1 MTVDTATAAGATSR
15 DDAGVVLP
23 VGIIGFGWMGRA
35 HAQAY
40 ARIRHHY
47 PHISPVPRL
56 MVIADEVTDRAAQAA
71 AQFDV
76 PSTVADWRQVVDDPT
91 IGAVSVTA
99 PNFLHR
105 DIGCAVVSAGK
116 HLWIEKPVGL
126 SAGDARAV
134 AEAAADAG
142 VQTAVGFN
150 YRNVPAVAAARELI
164 AAGGI
169 GEVTHARFRLFSD
182 YAAHPDGALSWRFQR
197 DRGGNGVLGDLA
209 SHGADLVWFLLG
221 EIESLVADTAIF
233 VAERPKPTG
242 ATAGH
247 QLASGGER
255 GPVENEDYVSAQMR
269 LASGARCVLEASRVS
284 VGAQNSYGFEIH
296 GTSGVVRWDYRRM
309 GELEVGQGSDY
320 QDLAVSTRF
329 VGPGSGDY
337 AAFQPGAA
345 NPMSYDDLKV
355 IEAARFCESI
365 ADAGSAA
372 SGSNVADAGSA
383 ASGSNVADAGS
394 AAGATIAD
402 AVRAAE
408 VLDAMTTSVRE
419 GTWVS
424 PASMR

>member
-1 MTVDTATAAGATSR
+1 MTVDTTTSAVSTADTDRVGSTS
-15 DDAGVVLP
+15 AILP

-47 PHISPVPRL
+47 PHITPVPRL
-56 MVIADEVTDRAAQAA
+56 SVIADEVTDRAAEAA
-71 AQFDV
+71 AQFDIA
-76 PSTVADWRQVVDDPT
+76 STVADWHAVVADPT

-105 DIGCAVVSAGK
+105 EIGCAVAAAGK

-126 SAGDARAV
+126 SADDARAV
-134 AEAAADAG
+134 ARAAREAG

-164 AAGGI
+164 AAGEI

-182 YAAHPDGALSWRFQR
+182 YAAHPDGALSWRFRR

-221 EIESLVADTAIF
+221 DIESLVADTAIF
-233 VAERPKPTG
+233 VANRPRPTG

-269 LASGARCVLEASRVS
+269 LAGGARCVLEASRVS

-296 GTSGVVRWDYRRM
+296 GTAGVVRWDYRRM
-309 GELEVGQGSDY
+309 GELEIGAGDAY
-320 QDLAVSTRF
+320 QDLSVATRY

-337 AAFQPGAA
+337 VNFQPGAA

-365 ADAGSAA
+365 SDPSR
-372 SGSNVADAGSA
+372 
-383 ASGSNVADAGS
+383 
-394 AAGATIAD
+394 AGATVDD
-402 AVRAAE
+402 AVRSAE

-419 GTWVS
+419 GTWVA

>member
-1 MTVDTATAAGATSR
+1 MTVDAATATTATTP
-15 DDAGVVLP
+15 DDAAVLP
-23 VGIIGFGWMGRA
+23 VGIVGFGWMGRA

-47 PHISPVPRL
+47 PELRPVPKL
-56 MVIADEVTDRAAQAA
+56 MVIADEVPVRAAEAA

-76 PSTVADWRQVVDDPT
+76 PSTVADWQRVVDDPM
-91 IGAVSVTA
+91 IKAVSVTA

-105 DIGCAVVSAGK
+105 EIGCAVVSAGK

-126 SAGDARAV
+126 SADDAAAVATAARAT
-134 AEAAADAG
+134 G
-142 VQTAVGFN
+142 VRTAVGFN
-150 YRNVPAVAAARELI
+150 YRNVPAVAAAREMI
-164 AAGGI
+164 ASGGI

-197 DRGGNGVLGDLA
+197 ARGGNGVLGDLA

-221 EIESLVADTAIF
+221 DVESVVADTAVF
-233 VAERPKPTG
+233 VTDRPRPTG
-242 ATAGH
+242 TTSGH

-269 LASGARCVLEASRVS
+269 MTSGARCVLEASRVS

-296 GTSGVVRWDYRRM
+296 GTEGVVRWDYRRM
-309 GELEVGQGSDY
+309 GELEVGSGQEY
-320 QDLAVSTRF
+320 QDLAVATRF
-329 VGPGSGDY
+329 VGPGAGDY

-355 IEAARFCESI
+355 IEAARFC
-365 ADAGSAA
+365 A
-372 SGSNVADAGSA
+372 SVTDPAE
-383 ASGSNVADAGS
+383 
-394 AAGATIAD
+394 AGATIDD
-402 AVRAAE
+402 AVRSAR
-408 VLDAMTTSVRE
+408 VLDAMSTSVRE

-424 PASMR
+424 PDTQG

>member
-1 MTVDTATAAGATSR
+1 MTVDTATTADATER
-15 DDAGVVLP
+15 GDAGVILP

-40 ARIRHHY
+40 ARVRHHY
-47 PHISPVPRL
+47 PQLTPVPKL
-56 MVIADEVTDRAAQAA
+56 MVIADEVAERAADAA

-76 PSTVADWRQVVDDPT
+76 PSTVADWHDVVDDPA

-105 DIGCAVVSAGK
+105 EIGCAVVGAGK

-126 SAGDARAV
+126 SADDARAV
-134 AEAAADAG
+134 ATAARAAG

-150 YRNVPAVAAARELI
+150 YRNVPAVAAAREMI

-197 DRGGNGVLGDLA
+197 ARGGNGVLGDLA

-221 EIESLVADTAIF
+221 DIESVVADTAIF
-233 VAERPKPTG
+233 VSERPRPTG
-242 ATAGH
+242 STSGH
-247 QLASGGER
+247 QLASGGDR

-296 GTSGVVRWDYRRM
+296 GTEGVVRWDYRRM
-309 GELEVGQGSDY
+309 GELEVGNGHDY
-320 QDLAVSTRF
+320 QDLAVATRF
-329 VGPGSGDY
+329 VGPGAGDY

-355 IEAARFCESI
+355 IEAARFC
-365 ADAGSAA
+365 A
-372 SGSNVADAGSA
+372 SVRDETCH
-383 ASGSNVADAGS
+383 
-394 AAGATIAD
+394 GATIDD
-402 AVRAAE
+402 AVRSAQ

-424 PASMR
+424 PDTHG

>member
-1 MTVDTATAAGATSR
+1 MTVDTATDATATER
-15 DDAGVVLP
+15 GDAGVILP
-23 VGIIGFGWMGRA
+23 VGIVGFGWMGRA

-40 ARIRHHY
+40 ARVRHHY
-47 PHISPVPRL
+47 PQLTPVPKL
-56 MVIADEVTDRAAQAA
+56 MVIADEVAERADEAA

-76 PSTVADWRQVVDDPT
+76 PSTVADWHDVVDDPA

-105 DIGCAVVSAGK
+105 EIGCAVVGAGK

-126 SAGDARAV
+126 SADDARAV
-134 AEAAADAG
+134 ATAARAAG

-150 YRNVPAVAAARELI
+150 YRNVPAVAAAREMI

-197 DRGGNGVLGDLA
+197 ARGGNGVLGDLA

-221 EIESLVADTAIF
+221 DIESVVADTAIF
-233 VAERPKPTG
+233 VSERPRPTG
-242 ATAGH
+242 STSGH

-296 GTSGVVRWDYRRM
+296 GTEGVVRWDYRRM
-309 GELEVGQGSDY
+309 GELEVGNGHDY
-320 QDLAVSTRF
+320 QDLAVATRF
-329 VGPGSGDY
+329 VGPGAGDY

-355 IEAARFCESI
+355 IEAARFC
-365 ADAGSAA
+365 A
-372 SGSNVADAGSA
+372 SVRDKTSH
-383 ASGSNVADAGS
+383 
-394 AAGATIAD
+394 GATIDD
-402 AVRAAE
+402 AVRSAQ

-424 PASMR
+424 PDTHG